1 MIICKSPKTYFGFI
15 PVNPDEF
22 WVLLTENLPRD
33 DIHECLS
40 ALICTQICSQV
51 GCESLQS
58 IEKYNGSTSKNSEK
72 YIKSEE
78 HEKLSFLS
86 FKAFA
91 IMRLAGMKMDLK
103 ETFAESVGKERFSA
117 VNTDIHTDS
126 NMKILGIY
134 ENGMVRFSAK
144 HLIGCPHILSWKGT
158 IRYHRLLGR
167 KTWAEFHCN
176 AWAFHCRVVAGGEH
190 TCGKSVIEVP
200 SEFWK
205 LLPKELFILSIKL
218 PQTSIAVDDS
228 MPIVVMELGTAPKTL
243 VDDMVTSKKIRVA
256 FVSEISK

>member
-1 MIICKSPKTYFGFI
+1 M
-15 PVNPDEF
+15 
-22 WVLLTENLPRD
+22 
-33 DIHECLS
+33 
-40 ALICTQICSQV
+40 
-51 GCESLQS
+51 
-58 IEKYNGSTSKNSEK
+58 
-72 YIKSEE
+72 
-78 HEKLSFLS
+78 
-86 FKAFA
+86 
-91 IMRLAGMKMDLK
+91 
-103 ETFAESVGKERFSA
+103 
-117 VNTDIHTDS
+117 
-126 NMKILGIY
+126 
-134 ENGMVRFSAK
+134 FSAK

-176 AWAFHCRVVAGGEH
+176 SWAFHCRVVAGGEH

-218 PQTSIAVDDS
+218 PKTSIAVDDS

-256 FVSEISK
+256 FVSENRMPKYVIIFRYVEGKIHGAIVRGPRVMDSYKVVRLKCFEMSAIEKQACGSQ